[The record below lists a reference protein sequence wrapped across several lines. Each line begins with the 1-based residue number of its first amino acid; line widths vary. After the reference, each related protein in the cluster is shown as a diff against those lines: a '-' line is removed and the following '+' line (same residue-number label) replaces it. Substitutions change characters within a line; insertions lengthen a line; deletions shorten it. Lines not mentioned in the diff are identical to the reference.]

1 MEAFQSAAVDNEKEQ
16 ILSKLNINAQTFP
29 CIKAMVT
36 LGFEEDSVAAIIAQD
51 IVFDYVD
58 ALVAAQ
64 SSLSD
69 YNPNLEIEVYNKLVD
84 KYTQDLGLSPEEL
97 SKSIARLYD
106 LSTDKLI
113 NYIKDGAK
121 LPDYGLVQVAV
132 LDNFLK
138 LSSVGRT
145 INNLSNL
152 VNVESAGLGTSII
165 GTMSKERK
173 IMEINDI
180 AYADTGVGIEN
191 GYRLIGEFNPDYKDG
206 SNNPII
212 PETIQG
218 IAIVNAL
225 FTANKLFSGIKGKP
239 LFPYNSLSFRNA
251 NDILLEIMNRNNLS
265 ASAEAELG
273 QQFFD
278 GMKSYIFTK
287 PELFGIMNSSEMR
300 KQLFLDSNTNIS
312 TASYVSALQKTPYG
326 KTNPFL
332 GRLAANVQK
341 NGTPS
346 LIKYN
351 AASGVNLDE
360 SDIYQGFVEML
371 LDNRDIETEINGKIH
386 NINTRQL
393 AIDLIYYSYLSGGIQ
408 QAIEFVKYIP
418 VDLLEKLG
426 FSKNC

>member
-1 MEAFQSAAVDNEKEQ
+1 
-16 ILSKLNINAQTFP
+16 
-29 CIKAMVT
+29 
-36 LGFEEDSVAAIIAQD
+36 
-51 IVFDYVD
+51 
-58 ALVAAQ
+58 
-64 SSLSD
+64 
-69 YNPNLEIEVYNKLVD
+69 
-84 KYTQDLGLSPEEL
+84 
-97 SKSIARLYD
+97 
-106 LSTDKLI
+106 
-113 NYIKDGAK
+113 
-121 LPDYGLVQVAV
+121 
-132 LDNFLK
+132 
-138 LSSVGRT
+138 
-145 INNLSNL
+145 
-152 VNVESAGLGTSII
+152 
-165 GTMSKERK
+165 
-173 IMEINDI
+173 
-180 AYADTGVGIEN
+180 
-191 GYRLIGEFNPDYKDG
+191 
-206 SNNPII
+206 
-212 PETIQG
+212 
-218 IAIVNAL
+218 
-225 FTANKLFSGIKGKP
+225 
-239 LFPYNSLSFRNA
+239 
-251 NDILLEIMNRNNLS
+251 
-265 ASAEAELG
+265 
-273 QQFFD
+273 
-278 GMKSYIFTK
+278 MKSYIFTK

-426 FSKNC
+426 FSKKLLDLDFNNTETLDVYTLETDATGFVQQWMQHNPGRAPIKLVGDASIDCRRQ